1 MDPMGHDPLKDGG
14 GDIFLHFLAPFLGK
28 LPRLATRLA
37 QSNTSAVI
45 MVGWEGGFLLG
56 GGDEAYSLEYP
67 TLGDDWNGNIS
78 KESVE
83 TQMGRSGFCISCVFF
98 LICL

>member
-14 GDIFLHFLAPFLGK
+14 RDFFLPFLGK

-45 MVGWEGGFLLG
+45 MVGWERGGGFLLG
-56 GGDEAYSLEYP
+56 GGDEGSSLDIE

-83 TQMGRSGFCISCVFF
+83 TQIGRSGFSISCVFF
-98 LICL
+98 